1 MLDIIRALFHFFG
14 PAQISLWVPDFGFWF
29 EDDFPLPGSLLV
41 DLFESVDNF
50 FKGSDFVELEESFL
64 W

>member
-14 PAQISLWVPDFGFWF
+14 PAQISLWVSDFGFGF
-29 EDDFPLPGSLLV
+29 DDFPLPGSLFV

-50 FKGSDFVELEESFL
+50 FRGSDFVELEESFL